1 MTTARSNNGN
11 PAEGRPEGMG
21 HSSAALTPRGG
32 GGEGDS
38 IAPVVV
44 APVAADG
51 IAAEATSG
59 QPRPQQEQQQ
69 QQPQQQQEDVHPL
82 RAEAAAMMPLVE
94 TDAAGDS
101 ESGAES
107 GGDAEKRS
115 LERAWD
121 LYLQVK
127 MRGDLF
133 ILIEI
138 FCSNRNC

>member
-1 MTTARSNNGN
+1 MTTAMPNNDS

-21 HSSAALTPRGG
+21 HSGAAPTPRGG
-32 GGEGDS
+32 GSGAGHS
-38 IAPVVV
+38 V
-44 APVAADG
+44 APVAGDG
-51 IAAEATSG
+51 VTSEATSG

-69 QQPQQQQEDVHPL
+69 QQEEEEVHPL
-82 RAEAAAMMPLVE
+82 RAEAAAMMPLME
-94 TDAAGDS
+94 TDEASKGDS

-127 MRGDLF
+127 
-133 ILIEI
+133 IEGRPI
-138 FCSNRNC
+138 FR